1 MKLNCDNEVEMKQI
15 VIVEDDI
22 NLSRGLV
29 LALKSDTIQLV
40 QCYDVK
46 TAKAQIACG
55 MTSLVIL
62 DINLPDGSGFEILE
76 LIKSNA
82 PHIPVILLSANDMDA
97 DIIMGLEK
105 GADDYITKPFNLDI
119 LRARVNTQLN
129 RLPAKTPNIL
139 EFDDYRFDFD
149 KMIFTK
155 RHIQIELSKIE
166 QRLLRVLVEN
176 KGLTLRRELLIE
188 KVWQTEGNWIEEST
202 LSVTVKRLRDK
213 LDAANYIK
221 TVYGIGYTWV
231 TNI

>member
-1 MKLNCDNEVEMKQI
+1 MKQI

-29 LALKSDTIQLV
+29 LALKSDAIQLV

-46 TAKAQIACG
+46 TAKTQIACG

-76 LIKSNA
+76 LIKNND
-82 PHIPVILLSANDMDA
+82 PHTPVILLSANDMDA

-105 GADDYITKPFNLDI
+105 GADDYITKPFNLNI

-129 RLPAKTPNIL
+129 RLTAKTSNVL

-155 RHIQIELSKIE
+155 GLIQIELSKIE

-176 KGLTLRRELLIE
+176 KGLTLRRDLLIE

-221 TVYGIGYTWV
+221 TIYGIGYTWV
-231 TNI
+231 TKI

>member
-1 MKLNCDNEVEMKQI
+1 MKQI

-29 LALKSDTIQLV
+29 LALKSDAVQLV
-40 QCYDVK
+40 QCHDVK
-46 TAKAQIACG
+46 AAKAQLACG
-55 MTSLVIL
+55 MTSLVLL

-76 LIKSNA
+76 LIKRNE

-97 DIIMGLEK
+97 DIINGLEK

-129 RLPAKTPNIL
+129 RLQTKSAHAL
-139 EFDDYRFDFD
+139 EIEDYRFDFERMQFS
-149 KMIFTK
+149 KGP
-155 RHIQIELSKIE
+155 IQIELSKIE
-166 QRLLRVLVEN
+166 QRLLRALVEN
-176 KGLTLRRELLIE
+176 RGLTLRRDLLVE
-188 KVWQTEGNWIEEST
+188 RVWQTEGNWIEEST

-213 LDAANYIK
+213 LDAADYIK

-231 TNI
+231 TKI

>member
-1 MKLNCDNEVEMKQI
+1 MKQI

-29 LALKSDTIQLV
+29 LALKSDAIQLV

-76 LIKSNA
+76 LIKNND
-82 PHIPVILLSANDMDA
+82 PHTPVILLSANDMDA

-105 GADDYITKPFNLDI
+105 GADDYITKPFNLNI

-129 RLPAKTPNIL
+129 RLTAKTSNVL

-155 RHIQIELSKIE
+155 GLIQIELSKIE

-176 KGLTLRRELLIE
+176 KGLTLRRDLLIE

-221 TVYGIGYTWV
+221 TIYGIGYTWV
-231 TNI
+231 TKI